1 MHSFRVV
8 PEIRQ
13 YDTTKEFCADLHIG
27 KGDLLLISE
36 SLYDKF
42 FKLHDKGA
50 IPVFYRQYGSGEP
63 TDLMVE
69 GIYRDLQGLSYQRV
83 IAVGGGTILDVA
95 KLFALKNISPVVDL
109 YDRKLEI
116 QKEKELILVPT
127 TCGTGSEVT
136 NISILE
142 LTAKN
147 TKLGL
152 ADDALFADKAVLIP
166 ELLKNLPLRFFA
178 TSSIDALIHS
188 IESFT
193 SPKASAFTRDR
204 KSVV

>member
-1 MHSFRVV
+1 MHSFRLV

-27 KGDLLLISE
+27 MGDLLLISE

-95 KLFALKNISPVVDL
+95 KLFALKNGGL
-109 YDRKLEI
+109 
-116 QKEKELILVPT
+116 
-127 TCGTGSEVT
+127 GHGEV
-136 NISILE
+136 
-142 LTAKN
+142 
-147 TKLGL
+147 
-152 ADDALFADKAVLIP
+152 
-166 ELLKNLPLRFFA
+166 FFK
-178 TSSIDALIHS
+178 I
-188 IESFT
+188 
-193 SPKASAFTRDR
+193 RDGQ
-204 KSVV
+204 